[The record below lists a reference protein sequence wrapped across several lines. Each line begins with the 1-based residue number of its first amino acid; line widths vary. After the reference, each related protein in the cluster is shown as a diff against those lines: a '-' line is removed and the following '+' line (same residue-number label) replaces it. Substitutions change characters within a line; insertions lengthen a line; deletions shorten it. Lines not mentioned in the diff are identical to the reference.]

1 LAHNATNGEIALYI
15 IITLVMLVAYVA
27 AQVWYFLGARRAV
40 ARRVATEEG
49 NGSGRASE
57 KTKGDGALV

>member
-1 LAHNATNGEIALYI
+1 VYI
-15 IITLVMLVAYVA
+15 IVTLMMLVAYVG
-27 AQVWYFLGARRAV
+27 AQVWYLLGARRAV

-49 NGSGRASE
+49 NGVGRASE